1 MMNTNGVLFQRDKQG
16 QVEFNDGDF
25 AEVQL
30 YVELDAGMGYE
41 GIAIQIHREDTDL
54 ERDEFS
60 RRFAA
65 GCWIKISE
73 HLHIT
78 SDYHEKKFCPQRV
91 QR

>member
-1 MMNTNGVLFQRDKQG
+1 MNTNEVVFQSGKQG
-16 QVEFNDGDF
+16 KVVFNDGDF

-30 YVELDAGMGYE
+30 YVELEDGMGYGE
-41 GIAIQIHREDTDL
+41 TAIQIHREDTDL
-54 ERDEFS
+54 GRDEFS

-65 GCWIKISE
+65 GYWIKISE

>member
-1 MMNTNGVLFQRDKQG
+1 MVNTNEVVFQSGKQG
-16 QVEFNDGDF
+16 QVEFNDGDL

-30 YVELDAGMGYE
+30 YVELEEGIGYG
-41 GIAIQIHREDTDL
+41 GIAIQIHRENA
-54 ERDEFS
+54 EPVRDEFS
-60 RRFAA
+60 QRFAA

-91 QR
+91 RR